1 MLTDTQLFEI
11 RRQYAYAYALRNL
24 GRATFFKRRFRGC
37 IPPDAVVFGDAAGDP
52 VEGSDE
58 FHDCSEG
65 GDYDDIFK
73 LLDRVLAIEGFVP
86 GTP

>member
-1 MLTDTQLFEI
+1 
-11 RRQYAYAYALRNL
+11 
-24 GRATFFKRRFRGC
+24 
-37 IPPDAVVFGDAAGDP
+37 VFGDPAGDP

-65 GDYDDIFK
+65 GDYDDVFG
-73 LLDRVLAIEGFVP
+73 LLDRVLASEGFVP

>member
-1 MLTDTQLFEI
+1 MGSLVWKEPRWVASFIHACEQ
-11 RRQYAYAYALRNL
+11 
-24 GRATFFKRRFRGC
+24 RARDD
-37 IPPDAVVFGDAAGDP
+37 PPDAVVFGDPAGDP

-65 GDYDDIFK
+65 GDDVDIFD
-73 LLDRVLAIEGFVP
+73 LLDRVLASEGFVP

>member
-1 MLTDTQLFEI
+1 MPVLQQV
-11 RRQYAYAYALRNL
+11 RRAGVGCAHLVDAPLH
-24 GRATFFKRRFRGC
+24 ATVTARDD
-37 IPPDAVVFGDAAGDP
+37 PPDAVVFGDPAGDP

-65 GDYDDIFK
+65 GDYDDIFE
-73 LLDRVLAIEGFVP
+73 LLARVVASEGFVS